1 MGQKK
6 TAHRKRYRMRMVG
19 TGGVESTIPKV
30 VVERAAKENK
40 QTVEDFV
47 MTHDIIHL
55 FGNFDS
61 FTAAYRFVPRGEVE
75 DIEVPSIS

>member
-6 TAHRKRYRMRMVG
+6 IAHRKRYRMHMVG

-47 MTHDIIHL
+47 MSHDIVHL
-55 FGNFDS
+55 FGNFTD
-61 FTAAYRFVPRGEVE
+61 FTAAYRFVSREDVE
-75 DIEVPSIS
+75 DIEIPSVS